1 MFRCERLNLGVMS
14 TRATIEAI
22 SNRFLKIEN
31 VVEMSVLTRAE
42 SQIADGLAAGINSF
56 SGEYGVEVWRTAK
69 KLLRAKLKQYAQDSY
84 IFRHSP
90 VRIIPFFL
98 VTIHQLYHS

>member
-1 MFRCERLNLGVMS
+1 LE
-14 TRATIEAI
+14 
-22 SNRFLKIEN
+22 IEN
-31 VVEMSVLTRAE
+31 GANVSVLMRAE

-98 VTIHQLYHS
+98 VTIHQLYRS